1 VNDLDKRLIT
11 VPVPVADRLKQA
23 AARRQAEV
31 KRQVT
36 MGEML
41 EILLDSYDFKEAQ

>member
-1 VNDLDKRLIT
+1 MSDLEKRLIT

-23 AARRQAEV
+23 AARRQAEAG
-31 KRQVT
+31 RQVT

-41 EILLDSYDFKEAQ
+41 EILLDNYDWKTA